1 MGALVKRSDIVTVA
15 DALRQSTSNYD
26 QWSRN
31 QDFVRAQREG
41 RVQYVVHVNTPQVH
55 LHTHVH
61 YDGGKLPKDSG
72 DDW

>member
-1 MGALVKRSDIVTVA
+1 MMAQLVKRSDIVTVA

-26 QWSRN
+26 QWSRD

-55 LHTHVH
+55 VHTHVH
-61 YDGGKLPKDSG
+61 YDGGKLP
-72 DDW
+72 DDWSAL